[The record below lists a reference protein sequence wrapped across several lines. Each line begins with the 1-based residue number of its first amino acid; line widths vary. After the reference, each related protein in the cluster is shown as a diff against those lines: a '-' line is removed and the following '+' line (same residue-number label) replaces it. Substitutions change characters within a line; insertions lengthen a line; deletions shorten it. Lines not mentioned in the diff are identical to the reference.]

1 MNCFGA
7 FSASVVLNSHL
18 TSLNTYGHPARIE
31 ELILFLTFQLSTAAS
46 LPSVCVFTH
55 SKCFV

>member
-18 TSLNTYGHPARIE
+18 TSLNTFGHPACIE
-31 ELILFLTFQLSTAAS
+31 ELILFLHLSALNSCQFTFCL
-46 LPSVCVFTH
+46 CVYPL
-55 SKCFV
+55 